1 MFEVLTIGFEAFLFF
16 SANAW
21 ASIVDFL
28 EGPLNLRT
36 FVSPLDVSFKIIR
49 GKLSFAFI

>member
-1 MFEVLTIGFEAFLFF
+1 MFEVLTIGFEAFFF